1 MSISHVGSR
10 VKKIIKIF
18 IIVIAGDLN
27 LRLKDMSSSDAS
39 NFRVIADQFGL
50 IQHVAGPTHRGGGWL
65 DVIITRDDCV
75 PTDLCIHP
83 PTDHGIVEI
92 TIPFLHDAP
101 SYLARQVR
109 GWRNL
114 DREAF
119 RSALLDV
126 PAIVDPSILDDL
138 LVADIFS
145 IYEATMAGLI
155 DRFLPAHPANVH

>member
-1 MSISHVGSR
+1 
-10 VKKIIKIF
+10 
-18 IIVIAGDLN
+18 
-27 LRLKDMSSSDAS
+27 MSSSDAS

-101 SYLARQVR
+101 SYHARQVR

-145 IYEATMAGLI
+145 IYKATMAGLI
-155 DRFLPAHPANVH
+155 DRFLPAHPPRFVDAPSPRGSMLSVAHSGARLADMRGNTDTLS